1 MASLMNKKFSP
12 DGRLILSPM
21 LGPWDRYEPGSQQWA
36 QAVAMHIQHDYRRLK
51 DGGRVSYL
59 LRTLQVAVSND
70 PPPWSVYPEEAKGNP
85 DAWIQMVTGESW
97 ADVEAAVKP
106 HDPQSW
112 GPIAD
117 RLARW
122 EAKHRNP
129 GAPEGNQNAAC
140 EKTTPGD
147 TGGCRGRDDDVAR
160 GIRRRLVKRAD
171 AGDPIAAKLINDLAT
186 GAVTANQAAIA
197 AGMRQRYFRVPLV
210 DDPIKVA
217 AAIARHL
224 SHEQLHALV
233 SHLSYQLDTDAN
245 EPYLGG

>member
-1 MASLMNKKFSP
+1 MASSMNKKFSP

-21 LGPWDRYEPGSQQWA
+21 LGPWDRYEPGSEQWA

-59 LRTLQVAVSND
+59 LRTLQVAVSSD
-70 PPPWSVYPEEAKGNP
+70 PPPWAVYPEEAKGNP

-97 ADVEAAVKP
+97 ADVEAAVAP
-106 HDPQSW
+106 HDPQAW

-122 EAKHRNP
+122 EAKRRTHGGDRSNV
-129 GAPEGNQNAAC
+129 GATYVAPSWDATE
-140 EKTTPGD
+140 
-147 TGGCRGRDDDVAR
+147 AR

-171 AGDPIAAKLINDLAT
+171 AGDSIAAELVEQLAT
-186 GAVTANQAAIA
+186 GAVTVNQAAIA

-210 DDPIKVA
+210 EDVGKVA

-233 SHLSYQLDTDAN
+233 SQLSQQLETAANDTPPN
-245 EPYLGG
+245 C